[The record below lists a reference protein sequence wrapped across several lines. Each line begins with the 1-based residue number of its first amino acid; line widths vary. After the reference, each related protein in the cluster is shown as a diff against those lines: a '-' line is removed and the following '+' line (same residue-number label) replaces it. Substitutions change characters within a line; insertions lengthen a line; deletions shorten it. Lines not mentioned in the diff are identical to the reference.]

1 MSQIQLDICEMLPK
15 VNFLSS
21 ARTRTSIF
29 FSYYQNRIEGDTASM
44 LYRLWEPSPPEG
56 LPFVKNVL
64 QHFRTVR
71 SLHRLEE
78 DYAERNMNG

>member
-1 MSQIQLDICEMLPK
+1 
-15 VNFLSS
+15 
-21 ARTRTSIF
+21 
-29 FSYYQNRIEGDTASM
+29 M

-64 QHFRTVR
+64 QHSRTVR